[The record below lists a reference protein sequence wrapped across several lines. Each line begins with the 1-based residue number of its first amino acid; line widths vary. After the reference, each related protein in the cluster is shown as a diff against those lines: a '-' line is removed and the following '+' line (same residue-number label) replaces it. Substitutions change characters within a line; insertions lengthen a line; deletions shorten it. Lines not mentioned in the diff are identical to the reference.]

1 MPWTEPVTTHSE
13 AACPLSGLR
22 DPISM
27 MGGETRMFSGA
38 LSIFKLTFSS
48 RVWSREPARDG

>member
-1 MPWTEPVTTHSE
+1 MEPVTAHSE

-48 RVWSREPARDG
+48 RVGSREPARDG